1 MENEIKKTSSV
12 KLKRIHSVDNIND
25 ISEQSED
32 SNEDFL
38 ETEEFKKMKEE
49 LNKGTNFIDYF
60 LTIGLDPEIFNQD
73 WLYNNELDDLNEN
86 YKDKLKPKITSYF
99 PPYPK
104 TKIFFDDSIIQHC
117 FPNGFKIISSLK
129 KPKEKLFSF
138 ILDNSFYSLD
148 HPKKF
153 LSCLVCYENI
163 NQYRLLYKENKVLSA
178 EIFEKTND
186 IDLSFTNTKSDD
198 VKNMLESA
206 TTVNTS
212 ENSFTLHHTNS
223 IFKKVK
229 DPNIYIPKCILII
242 SLYPFF
248 SEFERILFNIYD
260 YSLGKIKIESDKNNT
275 LNAKVKRTN
284 TRNIVE
290 NAINESLQNNDKNF
304 GLKRSSSIRE
314 KNAKNLIIKNRDKKF
329 TEYNCYIPIDKFI
342 DNLLIELPVP
352 PRGDTYI
359 IYNLMGEQRQL
370 TQSKMNQLPL
380 IDVNLKRL
388 FLKFEVE
395 EIVDIYR
402 YLFLEARILFF
413 SKNIDILNVFIY
425 GFLALLYPFEYQYQI
440 ITLLPEE
447 NFEIIESITPFI
459 AGINSKYN
467 PNFFEEKNLTLSDS
481 ILIVDIDEC
490 EKYIVNDQDTKLPD
504 FPKTY
509 RKNLEKD
516 LTNLVSK
523 DEKLKSEIDKL
534 VNFKLNNNFRESLP
548 TNTKVSKRGS
558 AEKIKALPNISIRNN
573 SNCSNN
579 TANESKLRFFKK
591 REGLK
596 EFEEICIDKDY
607 FSNFETDYNFNKEL
621 SEIFYNFNSNL
632 LSNYSKF
639 LNLDFYSSNNT
650 PCLEALF
657 KVDDFLKE
665 TYSSERDFYEK
676 FIKETQ
682 LFGDYLFMRMVPKNS
697 DEKIRVLLFEEK
709 ISSNENIKGL
719 HKLITKAPTTPCI
732 LTNSK
737 EYDFT
742 NKHQIE
748 KPRELSEYE
757 IGYYKKLE
765 HKKKLL
771 SYGIIVKEDK
781 KLNKI
786 TFTYPIFPK
795 LTTNIFFKKNMK
807 DYYQNTSL
815 GENIISINADIIS
828 KSHLGGIAVRQNDM
842 KNYIDLC
849 WIEMWAMTFWYCD
862 EGEKRYRFQELMKVL
877 SKTSSHE
884 MEIFN
889 LLFEALSKHG
899 EEYMI
904 LKLYNLL
911 LKLRLNPS
919 YKVHSIVMKILD
931 KEKSEGNINEILQR
945 AIKNVDNITYE
956 KKNFRKRTFKSK
968 YYKNI
973 FSEDILFFAFDTC
986 IICENQTVI
995 NLETASQDFAHM
1007 KRELMW
1013 MECPECKNPILPKI
1027 TLQFGKEIN
1036 KVGKMKFNT
1045 SNIDS
1050 VVLFSPYFLKNNYN
1064 NSLLRDFGIHVD
1076 VEELMLKY
1084 NNIFWDSIWYFKLNN
1099 LEYDFMLPYEK
1110 SYDKEKYNSN
1120 IEITTS
1126 DLYEEKKCNF
1136 EIQKIDQVYP

>member
-148 HPKKF
+148 HPKKY

-163 NQYRLLYKENKVLSA
+163 NQYRLLYKENRNLA
-178 EIFEKTND
+178 NEIFEKTND
-186 IDLSFTNTKSDD
+186 IDLAFQDIKIDDIKNIPESVTTK
-198 VKNMLESA
+198 
-206 TTVNTS
+206 NTS
-212 ENSFTLHHTNS
+212 ENSYTLYHTHS
-223 IFKKVK
+223 IFGKLK

-248 SEFERILFNIYD
+248 SEFERILSNIYD
-260 YSLGKIKIESDKNNT
+260 YSLGKIKIESEKNNI
-275 LNAKVKRTN
+275 LNAQIKRTN
-284 TRNIVE
+284 TKNFDG
-290 NAINESLQNNDKNF
+290 NTINESLKNNGSEF
-304 GLKRSSSIRE
+304 ELKRSSSIRE
-314 KNAKNLIIKNRDKKF
+314 KNAKNIIIKAKDKKF
-329 TEYNCYIPIDKFI
+329 TLYDCFIPIDKFVE
-342 DNLLIELPVP
+342 NLLIELPVP
-352 PRGDTYI
+352 PRGDTNI
-359 IYNLMGEQRQL
+359 IYNLMGEERQL
-370 TQSKMNQLPL
+370 IQSKMNQLPL
-380 IDVNLKRL
+380 IDVNLKKL
-388 FLKFEVE
+388 FLKFEIS

-413 SKNIDILNVFIY
+413 SKNIEILNVFIY
-425 GFLALLYPFEYQYQI
+425 GFLALLYPFVYQYQI
-440 ITLLPEE
+440 ITLLPKE

-459 AGINSKYN
+459 AGINSKYDSD
-467 PNFFEEKNLTLSDS
+467 FFEENNLTLSDS
-481 ILIVDIDEC
+481 ILVVDIDQC
-490 EKYIVNDQDTKLPD
+490 EKHLVNEQDTKLPD
-504 FPKTY
+504 FPKNY
-509 RKNLEKD
+509 RKNLEKEI
-516 LTNLVSK
+516 TNLIFK
-523 DEKLKSEIDKL
+523 DEKLKSEINKL
-534 VNFKLNNNFRESLP
+534 SNFKPNNFRESLP
-548 TNTKVSKRGS
+548 INSKINKKESG
-558 AEKIKALPNISIRNN
+558 EKALRNENIRNN
-573 SNCSNN
+573 SNSTNN
-579 TANESKLRFFKK
+579 NESKFVNLK
-591 REGLK
+591 RKDGLK
-596 EFEEICIDKDY
+596 EFEDIYIDKDF
-607 FSNFETDYNFNKEL
+607 FSNFGTDYSFNKEL
-621 SEIFYNFNSNL
+621 NEIFYNFNANL
-632 LSNYSKF
+632 LSNYIKF
-639 LNLDFYSSNNT
+639 LNLDFYSSNNS

-657 KVDDFLKE
+657 KVNYFLKE
-665 TYSSERDFYEK
+665 IYSSEKDFYDK
-676 FIKETQ
+676 FINETQ

-709 ISSNENIKGL
+709 ICSNENLKGL
-719 HKLITKAPTTPCI
+719 QKLITKNTTPNI
-732 LTNSK
+732 LTSSK

-742 NKHQIE
+742 NKHKIE
-748 KPRELSEYE
+748 KPRELTENE
-757 IGYYKKLE
+757 IIYYKKLE
-765 HKKKLL
+765 HKKLLL

-781 KLNKI
+781 KTNKI

-815 GENIISINADIIS
+815 GDNIISINADIIS
-828 KSHLGGIAVRQNDM
+828 KSHLGGIAERQNDM

-862 EGEKRYRFQELMKVL
+862 DGEKRYRFQELMKVL
-877 SKTSSHE
+877 SKISSHE

-889 LLFEALSKHG
+889 LVFDALANYG

-904 LKLYNLL
+904 LKLYSLL

-931 KEKSEGNINEILQR
+931 KNKTEGNIHQILKS
-945 AIKNVDNITYE
+945 AIKNEDKIIYE

-986 IICENQTVI
+986 IFCENQTVI
-995 NLETASQDFAHM
+995 NLETASNDFINM

-1013 MECPECKNPILPKI
+1013 MECPVCKNPFLPKI
-1027 TLQFGKEIN
+1027 SLQFGKEIN
-1036 KVGKMKFNT
+1036 KIGKMKYNT
-1045 SNIDS
+1045 SKIDS
-1050 VVLFSPYFLKNNYN
+1050 IVLFSPYFLKSNYN
-1064 NSLLRDFGIHVD
+1064 NSLLKDFGIHVD

-1084 NNIFWDSIWYFKLNN
+1084 NNIFWDSIWYFKLNG

-1110 SYDKEKYNSN
+1110 TYDNEKYNSN
-1120 IEITTS
+1120 IEINTS
-1126 DLYEEKKCNF
+1126 DIYEKLHEFK
-1136 EIQKIDQVYP
+1136 IQSIDQVYI